1 MKNNSLESMT
11 EFFEDAAEA
20 TFGNPNGGAEWVAK
34 GGMFFR
40 RYPSIYP
47 ETDLKQHLQ
56 RFFGMTPLFAPATSG
71 TFQSTTRVAV
81 TTAKDGPDGGSTQ
94 CLIANY
100 NRPQG
105 DWTYFEREDDA
116 RMDMAIWEAALAT
129 SAAPIY
135 LPTYRKGSTN
145 YVDGALYANCP
156 VRLALEEKDRIWRH
170 DGASLDV
177 LVSLG
182 TGKQDK
188 KFKAPTW
195 LSYSF
200 FRPLIKN
207 FEDQMNS
214 AVNWEKVESASSPL
228 AKRRLF
234 RLNPRVRSK
243 SGDYV
248 DLDHYKEMD
257 FLQTGVEKG
266 HLLQPEEDMAIQR
279 VARTLLANLFFFEPH
294 DQHSRPGPLHGS
306 IRCRLPHETNATTSL
321 LKDKATGFY
330 FASATREEA
339 AAVSNIPSGRWEQ
352 LYDVSRNGRPSKMIH
367 EETFENGSS
376 IKKFR
381 LDCTLT
387 SDTVETRPY
396 CILAVRLAGVDE
408 TLPISGFPAT
418 LIDLRERWG
427 TRWV

>member
-11 EFFEDAAEA
+11 KFFEKAAEA

-34 GGMFFR
+34 GGMFFKR
-40 RYPSIYP
+40 FSSIYP
-47 ETDLKQHLQ
+47 DTNLKQKLQ
-56 RFFGMTPLFAPATSG
+56 WYFGTTPLFAPATSG

-105 DWTYFEREDDA
+105 DWAYFEREDDA
-116 RMDMAIWEAALAT
+116 SMDMAIWEAGLAT

-135 LPTYRKGSTN
+135 LPTYCKGSTN

-156 VRLALEEKDRIWRH
+156 VRLALEEKDRIWHH

-200 FRPLIKN
+200 FRPLIKS

-228 AKRRLF
+228 AKRRLY

-248 DLDHYKEMD
+248 DLDHHKEMAH
-257 FLQTGVEKG
+257 LRKG
-266 HLLQPEEDMAIQR
+266 IEDGFLLQPEEETAIQV

-294 DQHSRPGPLHGS
+294 DQRPGPGALHGS
-306 IRCRLPHETNATTSL
+306 IRCRLPHETQATTML
-321 LKDKATGFY
+321 LRDKAAGFY

-339 AAVSNIPSGRWEQ
+339 AAVSSIPSGRWEQ
-352 LYDVSRNGRPSKMIH
+352 LFDVSRHGKPSDMIH
-367 EETFENGSS
+367 EEIFEDGSS

-381 LDCTLT
+381 LDCELG
-387 SDTVETRPY
+387 SETERRPY